1 MNHKALKEKI
11 TFRFLGKKK
20 KKIKAAV
27 VTHSVEVSVRVQAVF
42 IAFLLYLSISGI
54 WIMSKKGTMGDNVIL
69 PTLVFLKYP
78 Y

>member
-1 MNHKALKEKI
+1 MHKVMNHKALKEKI
-11 TFRFLGKKK
+11 TFRFPGKKKK

-54 WIMSKKGTMGDNVIL
+54 
-69 PTLVFLKYP
+69 
-78 Y
+78 

>member
-1 MNHKALKEKI
+1 MFLYRFEHFDSIAVVQEK
-11 TFRFLGKKK
+11 KKK

-54 WIMSKKGTMGDNVIL
+54 
-69 PTLVFLKYP
+69 
-78 Y
+78 

>member
-1 MNHKALKEKI
+1 MHKVMNHKALKEKI
-11 TFRFLGKKK
+11 TFRFPGKK

-54 WIMSKKGTMGDNVIL
+54 
-69 PTLVFLKYP
+69 
-78 Y
+78 

>member
-11 TFRFLGKKK
+11 TFRFPGKKK

-54 WIMSKKGTMGDNVIL
+54 
-69 PTLVFLKYP
+69 
-78 Y
+78 